1 MMCPVPNLYVMQE
14 GNDVIRGIFKMT
26 EVKNAVASGNES

>member
-1 MMCPVPNLYVMQE
+1 MMCPVPKLYVMQE

-26 EVKNAVASGNES
+26 DVKNAVASGNEF